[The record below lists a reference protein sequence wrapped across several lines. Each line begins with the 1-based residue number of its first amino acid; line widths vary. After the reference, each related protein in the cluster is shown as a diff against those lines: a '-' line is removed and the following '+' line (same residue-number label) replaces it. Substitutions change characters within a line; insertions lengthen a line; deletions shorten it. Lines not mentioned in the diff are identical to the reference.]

1 MESSGP
7 VPYILETEGLG
18 KQFAGVQALRQVAF
32 RVRSG
37 QIHAL
42 VGQNGA
48 GKSTLVKILN
58 GVYAA
63 GSYEGIVRLNLTV
76 ARFASPA
83 DARARGIGYVPQE
96 LQVLENLSIAE
107 NIYVGQTGLEHKPLV
122 RFAELNERAGGLL
135 NRLGV
140 SLSGR
145 APLASLSAAQKQLV
159 MIARALATSP
169 SVLMLDEPTASL
181 SVHEVDRLFLIL
193 ERLRAEGVT
202 MILITHRI
210 PEVLALADWATVLRD
225 GQIVAE
231 IPRAEFHEDAIVS
244 AMVGRRLDLL
254 FPSHDPLASADELL
268 RVEHLRIPRPG
279 GAADIISDVNLTV
292 RRGEI
297 VGLAGLVGAGR
308 TEVLSAIYGR
318 LAHQGRIVID
328 GQEVVIR
335 RPADAIKAGIAM
347 LTEDRKNAGL
357 LFNLPLGQN
366 ITLGNLRLFARYGLL
381 DRDREDQA
389 ARTSIKALDVKAPS
403 IWADVAHLSG
413 GNQQKALLAR
423 VLVKT
428 PKILLL
434 DEPTKGVDVGTKRE
448 IYRLI
453 LELADRGI
461 GLIVVSSELPELLGL
476 CDRCLVLSNGRI
488 VDEFPR
494 AEGSEERILQA
505 TARTPSPVG

>member
-1 MESSGP
+1 MESSGQAP
-7 VPYILETEGLG
+7 FILETEGLG
-18 KQFAGVQALRQVAF
+18 KQFAGVRALGQVAF
-32 RVRSG
+32 KVRPG

-58 GVYAA
+58 GVHAA
-63 GSYEGIVRLNLTV
+63 GSYEGVVRLNGTV
-76 ARFASPA
+76 VRFASPA

-107 NIYVGQTGLEHKPLV
+107 NIYVGQTGLERKAFV
-122 RFAELNERAGGLL
+122 RFSELNERAAGLL

-140 SLSGR
+140 GLDGR

-193 ERLRAEGVT
+193 ERLRSEGVT

-225 GQIVAE
+225 GQVVAE
-231 IPRAEFHEDAIVS
+231 IPRAEFHEDAIVA
-244 AMVGRRLDLL
+244 AMVGRRLDLV
-254 FPSHDPLASADELL
+254 FPPHDPLASPEELL
-268 RVEHLRIPRPG
+268 RVEHLRIRRSGG
-279 GAADIISDVNLTV
+279 GADLISDVSLSV

-308 TEVLSAIYGR
+308 TEVLSALYGR
-318 LAHQGRIVID
+318 IAHEGRLVIE
-328 GQEVVIR
+328 GREVTIR
-335 RPADAIKAGIAM
+335 RPADAIKVGIAM

-366 ITLGNLRLFARYGLL
+366 ITLGNLRLFARYGIL
-381 DRDREDQA
+381 DREREDQT
-389 ARTSIKALDVKAPS
+389 ARASMKALDVKAPS
-403 IWADVAHLSG
+403 IRADVAHLSG

-453 LELADRGI
+453 LALADRGL

-488 VDEFPR
+488 VDEFAK

-505 TARTPSPVG
+505 TARTPARAG

>member
-1 MESSGP
+1 
-7 VPYILETEGLG
+7 VPYLLETHGLG
-18 KQFAGVQALRQVAF
+18 KHFAGVQALRDVDF
-32 RVRSG
+32 RVQPG
-37 QIHAL
+37 HIHAL

-63 GSYEGIVRLNLTV
+63 GSYEGVVRLKDV
-76 ARFASPA
+76 AVRFSSPA
-83 DARARGIGYVPQE
+83 DARARGIAYVPQE

-107 NIYVGQTGLEHKPLV
+107 NIFVGQTGLERKALV
-122 RFAELNERAGGLL
+122 RFAALNERAARLL

-140 SLSGR
+140 RLDPR
-145 APLASLSAAQKQLV
+145 APVATLSAAQKQLV
-159 MIARALATSP
+159 MIARALATEP

-181 SVHEVDRLFLIL
+181 SVHETDRLFLIF

-225 GQIVAE
+225 GRIVAE
-231 IPRAEFHEDAIVS
+231 MPRAKFHEDAIVA
-244 AMVGRRLDLL
+244 AMVGRRIDLL
-254 FPSHDPLASADELL
+254 FPPRDTAANTEELL
-268 RVEHLRIPRPG
+268 RVEHLRIPRAGG
-279 GAADIISDVNLTV
+279 GADIVSDVRISV
-292 RRGEI
+292 RRGEV
-297 VGLAGLVGAGR
+297 VGLAGLVGSGR

-318 LAHQGRIVID
+318 IAHEGRIYVD
-328 GQEVVIR
+328 GQEAIIR
-335 RPADAIKAGIAM
+335 RPADALKAGIAM

-366 ITLGNLRLFARYGLL
+366 ITLGNLRLFARHGVI
-381 DRDREDQA
+381 DRDRENQTARASMQA
-389 ARTSIKALDVKAPS
+389 FDIKAS
-403 IWADVAHLSG
+403 SFRADVAHLSG

-423 VLVKT
+423 VLVRT
-428 PKILLL
+428 PKVLLL

-453 LELADRGI
+453 LRLADQGM

-476 CDRCLVLSNGRI
+476 CDRCLVLSNGAI
-488 VDEFPR
+488 VDQFVKG
-494 AEGSEERILQA
+494 EGGEERILQA
-505 TARTPSPVG
+505 TARAPLLEPTATR